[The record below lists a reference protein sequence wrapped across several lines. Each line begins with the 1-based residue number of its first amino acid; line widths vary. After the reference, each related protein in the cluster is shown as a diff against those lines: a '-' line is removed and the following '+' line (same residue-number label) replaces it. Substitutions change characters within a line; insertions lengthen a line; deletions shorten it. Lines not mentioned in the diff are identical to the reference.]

1 MIYQQQ
7 HRHLLLLEL
16 QQRLKRLAQL
26 RSVLTQI
33 DLQKQMMGKGGV
45 IKKKDSER
53 IVLPSLRK
61 GRAAREG
68 KRDDNGDEDTD
79 SARIA
84 YHGKVMKWKAER
96 KR

>member
-1 MIYQQQ
+1 
-7 HRHLLLLEL
+7 
-16 QQRLKRLAQL
+16 
-26 RSVLTQI
+26 
-33 DLQKQMMGKGGV
+33 MMAKGGV

-68 KRDDNGDEDTD
+68 KRDDNGDEDD
-79 SARIA
+79 EGKRME
-84 YHGKVMKWKAER
+84 YRGKVMKWKAER